1 MACVSGSSSQRMW
14 VAQCNAIV
22 CVVASRRRALNSLR
36 WSVRATTSSCVRYR
50 LRQKPSGPPYG
61 QNSRPAWLTAVPDRV
76 RSEEDVSA
84 GNDGVQAVNKIA
96 CTAALIPRNAG
107 VLFLRAYRAG
117 ISPLYGDV
125 CRYYPSCSAYAL
137 GAVQEHGLVI
147 GSALAARRLARCHP
161 WAEGG
166 IDDVPQKCS
175 RRHTVTSFGFV
186 VAPSHGK
193 G

>member
-1 MACVSGSSSQRMW
+1 MNKT
-14 VAQCNAIV
+14 VATV
-22 CVVASRRRALNSLR
+22 LL
-36 WSVRATTSSCVRYR
+36 
-50 LRQKPSGPPYG
+50 L
-61 QNSRPAWLTAVPDRV
+61 
-76 RSEEDVSA
+76 
-84 GNDGVQAVNKIA
+84 
-96 CTAALIPRNAG
+96 PRNVG
-107 VLFLRAYRAG
+107 VLVLRVYRAV

-166 IDDVPQKCS
+166 IDDVPLKRT
-175 RRHTVTSFGFV
+175 RRYRVTSFGFV
-186 VAPSHGK
+186 VASSHGK